1 MIECFKLDITM
12 NSYFRI
18 HRILLLPIY
27 LCFVFLFSCGEENE
41 KNEVRV
47 ETEIVPT
54 SECERIF
61 SQGMNI
67 SSEGERA
74 TISFSTNK
82 DWSVSLAETQ
92 NGDNWCTV
100 SPSSGKAGNVTL
112 TIVVASN
119 TGYDDRNVVLKL
131 SADELTK
138 NIMINQ
144 KQKDALTLTSNRFDV
159 DKDGGFINLQVK
171 SNIDYKITVAENS
184 KTWIKPVV
192 SERTRGLSTNFYSFA
207 ISPSEEYDKREGEIR
222 ITSGELD
229 ETVKVYQAGSAI
241 LILSQNEYTF
251 GCDGGRVS
259 IDISSN
265 FEYEID
271 MPNVDWIQSADISRA
286 VSSHT
291 LVYEISANTTYDDRE
306 TVIIFKDANGGK
318 KESVSI
324 KQKQKDAILLSNNK
338 VEVSQNG
345 GTFSVDVNSN
355 VEYSIEIPSSCNSW
369 ISRANSLVKAH
380 RGLSKTTSVFSV
392 ASSDEYDKREGEI
405 YFKYNDISD
414 TLKVYQ
420 SGGAILVLNQ
430 SSYNI
435 DGSATTIN
443 VQLKSNIDY
452 SVSISND
459 WITEVPTRS
468 ISNSMKK
475 FNIMSNTTG
484 DSRSGKITFTSSD
497 GMKKETVTVTQAT
510 VVKATALDMSFNG
523 TLYAYVGDSNNFFVT
538 CRPSDAVTDYEWSSS
553 DAMVLT
559 ASGNGSNATI
569 KIVGYGEA
577 NVVVKDKNSGVS
589 KEYTVHSRLS
599 DFSWSNTGE
608 TYSIYPMLTLAVGES
623 QKISYT
629 SKQGSSVLNLFGN
642 LNDFVFYEPANV
654 VFEPSVI
661 SIDADG
667 TIMGLKTGI
676 VGIKPTGYIT
686 RLSSGN
692 ERVYVNVIPEYT
704 EGEYNNSFSN
714 ANTIKDGQPMKFS
727 LSSIRD
733 VDVFKFN
740 RKSTYMYINLEYL
753 GSFNDANY
761 SKRLRYEVYDSSY
774 KLTGSG
780 TLSLAGTG
788 QIYDPMLRY
797 VGSGDVAYVQ
807 FYFNGDYIQ
816 NFPDGYLK
824 VSIVA
829 Q

>member
-1 MIECFKLDITM
+1 MNYKFKI
-12 NSYFRI
+12 FRI
-18 HRILLLPIY
+18 VLFLMY
-27 LCFVFLFSCGEENE
+27 LCSIFLFSCSEENE
-41 KNEVRV
+41 KREVEI

-54 SECERIF
+54 SECETAF
-61 SQGMNI
+61 SQGINVM
-67 SSEGERA
+67 SEGERT

-92 NGDNWCTV
+92 SGDHWCTV
-100 SPSSGKAGNVTL
+100 SPSSGKAGAVTL
-112 TIVVASN
+112 TVLVASN
-119 TGYDDRNVVLKL
+119 TGYDDRNVVLKI
-131 SADELTK
+131 SAGELTR

-144 KQKDALTLTSNRFDV
+144 KQKDALTLTSDRFEV
-159 DKDGGFINLQVK
+159 DKNGGIINLQVK

-184 KTWIKPVV
+184 RTWIEPVI
-192 SERTRGLSTNFYSFA
+192 SERTRGLSTNFYSFV
-207 ISPSEEYDKREGEIR
+207 ISPSEEYDKREGEII

-229 ETVKVYQAGSAI
+229 ETVKVYQTGSAI

-291 LVYEISANTTYDDRE
+291 LVYEVSANTTYNDRE
-306 TVIIFKDANGGK
+306 AVIIFKDANGNK

-324 KQKQKDAILLSNNK
+324 MQKQKDAILLSSNK
-338 VEVSQNG
+338 VEIPQSG

-369 ISRANSLVKAH
+369 ISRTNFSDKVH
-380 RGLSKTTSVFSV
+380 RGLSNTTSAFSV
-392 ASSDEYDKREGEI
+392 ANSDEYDKREGEI

-420 SGGAILVLNQ
+420 SGGAILVLTQ

-443 VQLKSNIDY
+443 VQLKSNIGY
-452 SVSISND
+452 NVSISND

-475 FNIMSNTTG
+475 FNIMSNTSGKDRT
-484 DSRSGKITFTSSD
+484 GKITFTSSD
-497 GMKKETVTVTQAT
+497 GMKTETVTVTQAT
-510 VVKATALDMSFNG
+510 VVKATALDLSFNG
-523 TLYAYVGDSNNFFVT
+523 TLYAYVGDSYNFFVT
-538 CRPSDAVTDYEWSSS
+538 CQPSDAVTDCEWSSS
-553 DAMVLT
+553 DAKILT
-559 ASGNGSNATI
+559 VSGNGSNAII
-569 KIVGYGEA
+569 KVVGYGEA
-577 NVVVKDKNSGVS
+577 NVIVKDKNSEIS
-589 KEYTVHSRLS
+589 KEYTIHSRIS

-629 SKQGSSVLNLFGN
+629 SKQGSSILNLFGN
-642 LNDFVFYEPANV
+642 LSDFVFYEPANV
-654 VFEPSVI
+654 VSKPSII

-667 TIMGLKTGI
+667 TIMGVKTGM

-692 ERVYVNVIPEYT
+692 ERIYVNVIPEYV
-704 EGEYNNSFSN
+704 ESEYNNDFSN

-753 GSFNDANY
+753 GSFNDINY

-780 TLSLAGTG
+780 TLSLTGTG

-816 NFPDGYLK
+816 NFPDGYFK
-824 VSIVA
+824 VGIAA